1 LLLIVSESQ
10 SMENELKFTKTLRGI
25 SIAVFAAFATIGL
38 LAEDSIKDEVVIDET
53 PLDRELNGGV
63 VSYSQSLAKIRPAV
77 VNISSTRV
85 FDTQGRLPDDHPFWR
100 FFGEGMPRQR
110 EIEGQGSGVVVSESG
125 YILTNNH
132 VVENASEVVVSFQD
146 GRSLDAKVIGT
157 DPQTD
162 LAVLKVEGDE
172 SFPFAIMADSEQIEV
187 GDVVFAIGN
196 PLGVG
201 QTVTMGI
208 VSAKG
213 RNDLNMIRDGFED
226 FIQTDASINQGN
238 SGGALVDAEG
248 RLIGINT
255 MILTDGRSTGNIGI
269 GFAIPTVLAHS
280 VMVSLVEDGA
290 VSRGF
295 LGVGIQDLDKDL
307 VEAMGLGD
315 ARGALVN
322 GVSPGSPA
330 EDAGLQAGDVLV
342 KVDDEEVESAT
353 DLRLKIA
360 SKAPESTVDL
370 TVYRDEKYFKTEA
383 KLVERRTDGRFII
396 GSQTNEL
403 LDGVEAEPLSDDL
416 RRQFQ
421 IDEKVENGLVIT
433 SVSLDSRYARQLM
446 AGMVI
451 EKIKDEP
458 VYTVAEAKKLL
469 ESGEKVALFVY
480 IDGFYR
486 YMAIDVE

>member
-1 LLLIVSESQ
+1 
-10 SMENELKFTKTLRGI
+10 
-25 SIAVFAAFATIGL
+25 
-38 LAEDSIKDEVVIDET
+38 
-53 PLDRELNGGV
+53 
-63 VSYSQSLAKIRPAV
+63 
-77 VNISSTRV
+77 
-85 FDTQGRLPDDHPFWR
+85 
-100 FFGEGMPRQR
+100 
-110 EIEGQGSGVVVSESG
+110 
-125 YILTNNH
+125 
-132 VVENASEVVVSFQD
+132 
-146 GRSLDAKVIGT
+146 
-157 DPQTD
+157 
-162 LAVLKVEGDE
+162 
-172 SFPFAIMADSEQIEV
+172 
-187 GDVVFAIGN
+187 
-196 PLGVG
+196 
-201 QTVTMGI
+201 
-208 VSAKG
+208 
-213 RNDLNMIRDGFED
+213 
-226 FIQTDASINQGN
+226 
-238 SGGALVDAEG
+238 
-248 RLIGINT
+248 

>member
-1 LLLIVSESQ
+1 
-10 SMENELKFTKTLRGI
+10 MENQSKFMKRI
-25 SIAVFAAFATIGL
+25 RYNAFAVISVL
-38 LAEDSIKDEVVIDET
+38 FSSAIFADESIEGEVVIDET
-53 PLDRELNGGV
+53 PLDRKLNGGV
-63 VSYSQSLAKIRPAV
+63 VSYSQSLSKIRPAV

-85 FDTQGRLPDDHPFWR
+85 FDSQRQLPEDHPFWR

-110 EIEGQGSGVVVSESG
+110 EVEGQGSGVIVSESG

-132 VVENASEVVVSFQD
+132 VVENASEVSVSFQD
-146 GRSLDAKVIGT
+146 GRVLEAKVIGT

-213 RNDLNMIRDGFED
+213 RNDLNMIRDGFEN

-238 SGGALVDAEG
+238 SGGALVDAQG
-248 RLIGINT
+248 RLIGINA

-269 GFAIPTVLAHS
+269 GFAIPTALAHT
-280 VMVSLVEDGA
+280 VMVSLVEDGS

-295 LGVGIQDLDKDL
+295 LGVGIQDMDKDL
-307 VEAMGLGD
+307 VEAMGFGD
-315 ARGALVN
+315 AKGALVN

-330 EDAGLQAGDVLV
+330 DKAGLKAGDVLV

-360 SKAPESTVDL
+360 SKAPESLVDL
-370 TVYRDEKYFKTEA
+370 TVYRDKKYFKTEA
-383 KLVERRTDGRFII
+383 KLVERRVDGRFVI
-396 GSQTNEL
+396 GSRNTEL
-403 LDGVEAEPLSDDL
+403 LDGVEAEPMSDDL
-416 RRQFQ
+416 RGEYQ
-421 IDEKVENGLVIT
+421 IDDRVENGLVIT
-433 SVSLDSRYARQLM
+433 SVSPDSPYARQLM

-458 VYTVAEAKKLL
+458 VYTVSEAKDLL
-469 ESGEKVALFVY
+469 LSGEKVALFIY

>member
-1 LLLIVSESQ
+1 
-10 SMENELKFTKTLRGI
+10 M
-25 SIAVFAAFATIGL
+25 
-38 LAEDSIKDEVVIDET
+38 
-53 PLDRELNGGV
+53 
-63 VSYSQSLAKIRPAV
+63 
-77 VNISSTRV
+77 
-85 FDTQGRLPDDHPFWR
+85 
-100 FFGEGMPRQR
+100 
-110 EIEGQGSGVVVSESG
+110 
-125 YILTNNH
+125 
-132 VVENASEVVVSFQD
+132 
-146 GRSLDAKVIGT
+146 
-157 DPQTD
+157 
-162 LAVLKVEGDE
+162 LKVDGDE
-172 SFPFAIMADSEQIEV
+172 EFPFAVMADSEQIEV

-213 RNDLNMIRDGFED
+213 RNDLNMIRDGFEN

-238 SGGALVDAEG
+238 SGGALVDAQG

-269 GFAIPTVLAHS
+269 GFSIPTALAHT
-280 VMVSLVEDGA
+280 VMVSLIEDGS

-295 LGVGIQDLDKDL
+295 LGVAIQSLDKDL
-307 VEAMGLGD
+307 VEAMDLED
-315 ARGALVN
+315 SKGALVTN
-322 GVSPGSPA
+322 VVPDSPA
-330 EDAGLQAGDVLV
+330 EEAGLKVGDLIV
-342 KVDDEEVESAT
+342 KVGDEEVASDT

-360 SKAPESTVDL
+360 SKAPDSLVDL

-383 KLVERRTDGRFII
+383 KLVERRTNGRMTI
-396 GSQTNEL
+396 GSRTREL
-403 LDGVEAEPLSDDL
+403 LDGVEAEPVSDDL

-421 IDEKVENGLVIT
+421 IDETVENGLVIT
-433 SVSLDSRYARQLM
+433 SVSPDSPYARQLM

-451 EKIKDEP
+451 EKIKDER
-458 VYTVAEAKKLL
+458 VYTVAEAKDLL

>member
-1 LLLIVSESQ
+1 MKRLRVILLSAVS
-10 SMENELKFTKTLRGI
+10 
-25 SIAVFAAFATIGL
+25 AFAMTGL
-38 LAEDSIKDEVVIDET
+38 VAEESIKDEVVIDET
-53 PLDRELNGGV
+53 PLDRKLNGGV
-63 VSYSQSLAKIRPAV
+63 VSYSQSLSKIRPAV
-77 VNISSTRV
+77 VNIASTRV
-85 FDTQGRLPDDHPFWR
+85 FDTQGQLPDDHPFWR

-132 VVENASEVVVSFQD
+132 VVENASEVSVSFQD
-146 GRSLDAKVIGT
+146 GRVLDAKVIGT

-172 SFPFAIMADSEQIEV
+172 SFPFATMADSEQIEV

-213 RNDLNMIRDGFED
+213 RTDLNMIRDGFED

-238 SGGALVDAEG
+238 SGGALVDAQG
-248 RLIGINT
+248 RLIGINA

-307 VEAMGLGD
+307 VEAMGLGN
-315 ARGALVN
+315 AKGALVN

-330 EDAGLQAGDVLV
+330 EEAGLQAGDVLV
-342 KVDDEEVESAT
+342 KVDDQDVESAT

-360 SKAPESTVDL
+360 SKAPDSLVDL

-383 KLVERRTDGRFII
+383 KLVERRADGRFII
-396 GSQTNEL
+396 GARTKEL
-403 LDGVEAEPLSDDL
+403 LDGVEAEPLSDEL

-421 IDEKVENGLVIT
+421 IDDQVENGLVIT
-433 SVSLDSRYARQLM
+433 TVSPDSPYARQLT

-458 VYTVAEAKKLL
+458 VYTVAQAKDLL

>member
-1 LLLIVSESQ
+1 
-10 SMENELKFTKTLRGI
+10 MENELKFMKRLRVI
-25 SIAVFAAFATIGL
+25 LLSAVSAFAMTGL
-38 LAEDSIKDEVVIDET
+38 VAEESIKDEVVIDET
-53 PLDRELNGGV
+53 PLDRKLNGGV
-63 VSYSQSLAKIRPAV
+63 VSYSQSLSKIRPAV
-77 VNISSTRV
+77 VNIASTRV
-85 FDTQGRLPDDHPFWR
+85 FDTQGQLPDDHPFWR

-132 VVENASEVVVSFQD
+132 VVENASEVSVSFQD
-146 GRSLDAKVIGT
+146 GRVLDAKVIGT

-172 SFPFAIMADSEQIEV
+172 SFPFATMADSEQIEV

-213 RNDLNMIRDGFED
+213 RTDLNMIRDGFED

-238 SGGALVDAEG
+238 SGGALVDAQG
-248 RLIGINT
+248 RLIGINA

-307 VEAMGLGD
+307 VEAMGLGN
-315 ARGALVN
+315 AKGALVN

-330 EDAGLQAGDVLV
+330 EEAGLQAGDVLV
-342 KVDDEEVESAT
+342 KVDDQDVESAT

-360 SKAPESTVDL
+360 SKAPDSLVDL

-383 KLVERRTDGRFII
+383 KLVERRADGRFII
-396 GSQTNEL
+396 GARTKEL
-403 LDGVEAEPLSDDL
+403 LDGVEAEPLSDEL

-421 IDEKVENGLVIT
+421 IDDQVENGLVIT
-433 SVSLDSRYARQLM
+433 TVSPDSPYARQLT

-458 VYTVAEAKKLL
+458 VYTVAQAKDLL

>member
-1 LLLIVSESQ
+1 
-10 SMENELKFTKTLRGI
+10 MENDLKFMKRI
-25 SIAVFAAFATIGL
+25 RVFVFAVFSTLSASAL
-38 LAEDSIKDEVVIDET
+38 VAEESIKDEVVIDET
-53 PLDRELNGGV
+53 PLDRKLNGGV
-63 VSYSQSLAKIRPAV
+63 VSYSESLSKIRPAV

-85 FDTQGRLPDDHPFWR
+85 FDTQRQLPEDHPFWR

-132 VVENASEVVVSFQD
+132 VVENASEVSVSFQD
-146 GRSLDAKVIGT
+146 GRILDAKVIGA

-162 LAVLKVEGDE
+162 LAVLKVDGDE
-172 SFPFAIMADSEQIEV
+172 EFPFAVMADSEQIEV

-213 RNDLNMIRDGFED
+213 RNDLNMIRDGFEN

-238 SGGALVDAEG
+238 SGGALVDAQG

-269 GFAIPTVLAHS
+269 GFSIPTALAHA
-280 VMVSLVEDGA
+280 VMVSLIEDGS

-295 LGVGIQDLDKDL
+295 LGVAIQSLDKDL
-307 VEAMGLGD
+307 VEAMDLED
-315 ARGALVN
+315 SKGALVTN
-322 GVSPGSPA
+322 VVPDSPA
-330 EDAGLQAGDVLV
+330 EEAGLKVGDLIV
-342 KVDDEEVESAT
+342 KVGDEEVASDT

-360 SKAPESTVDL
+360 SKAPDSLVDL

-383 KLVERRTDGRFII
+383 KLVERRTNGRMTI
-396 GSQTNEL
+396 GSRTREL
-403 LDGVEAEPLSDDL
+403 LDGVEAEPVSDDL

-421 IDEKVENGLVIT
+421 IDETVENGLVIT
-433 SVSLDSRYARQLM
+433 SVSPDSPYARQLM

-451 EKIKDEP
+451 EKIKDER
-458 VYTVAEAKKLL
+458 VYTVAEAKDLL

>member
-1 LLLIVSESQ
+1 
-10 SMENELKFTKTLRGI
+10 MENELKFMKRIRCFALAI
-25 SIAVFAAFATIGL
+25 ISVFFSSALVAEESIA
-38 LAEDSIKDEVVIDET
+38 EEVAIDET
-53 PLDRELNGGV
+53 PLNRKLNGGV
-63 VSYSQSLAKIRPAV
+63 VSYSQSLSKIRPAV
-77 VNISSTRV
+77 VNISSKRV
-85 FDTQGRLPDDHPFWR
+85 FDSQRQLPEDHPFWR

-110 EIEGQGSGVVVSESG
+110 EVEGQGSGVVVSESG

-132 VVENASEVVVSFQD
+132 VVENASEVSVSLQD
-146 GRSLDAKVIGT
+146 GRVLDAKVIGT

-213 RNDLNMIRDGFED
+213 RNDLNMIRDGFEN

-238 SGGALVDAEG
+238 SGGALVDAQG
-248 RLIGINT
+248 RLIGINA

-269 GFAIPTVLAHS
+269 GFAIPTALAHN
-280 VMVSLVEDGA
+280 VMVSLVEYGS

-315 ARGALVN
+315 AKGALVN
-322 GVSPGSPA
+322 GVSPDSPA
-330 EDAGLQAGDVLV
+330 DKAGLKAGDVLV
-342 KVDDEEVESAT
+342 KVDDEEVASAT

-360 SKAPESTVDL
+360 SKAPESLVEL
-370 TVYRDEKYFKTEA
+370 TVYRDKKYFKTEA
-383 KLVERRTDGRFII
+383 KLVERRTDGRLVI
-396 GSQTNEL
+396 GSRNTEL
-403 LDGVEAEPLSDDL
+403 LDGVEAEPISEDL

-421 IDEKVENGLVIT
+421 IDDKVENGLVIT
-433 SVSLDSRYARQLM
+433 SVSPDSPYARQLT

-458 VYTVAEAKKLL
+458 VYTVSEAKNLL
-469 ESGEKVALFVY
+469 VSGEKVALFVY